1 MFSWEIKHREPGDAQ
16 RESEPW
22 QHLVLPSLFTEAAT
36 EMFPEKMIFHKCRI
50 QNEIQASS
58 WGAATPTAGT
68 HLQ

>member
-1 MFSWEIKHREPGDAQ
+1 M
-16 RESEPW
+16 
-22 QHLVLPSLFTEAAT
+22 LPSLFTEAT
-36 EMFPEKMIFHKCRI
+36 KEMFPEKMIFHKCRI